1 MNLIVTYTDVQI
13 HDALID
19 LQDRDVIAVP
29 VFTSLETHP
38 AITAP
43 CFIAI
48 AVLQPVIDDVYIF
61 PIQHDEIPVS
71 AAPEF
76 STWNTSGIIYTL
88 FKKQLLHA
96 LPSIGKKAIDIAGM
110 GYLNTGKA
118 IPDIELPVG
127 MTARTTD
134 SLEYTPLMVL
144 VEYAESMLMAAHRIY
159 YQHHA
164 VMQTKAFEFH
174 NFKTLPTLWA
184 IERAGMYIDP
194 TLFRSHFSSHIA
206 ERVIV
211 DDTWVYTE
219 YNPYSTTGR
228 IAGRFNGFVSSAISK
243 KDGSRSAFTSRFG
256 QDGSLVLIDFESFHL
271 RLIANA
277 IGYTLPAGS
286 VHEYLAKHYFGVDTI
301 TPEQYAQGKEITFQL
316 LYDDTQTVD
325 DIPFFVEI
333 RKFVQ
338 AKWYEFLRDKAVIT
352 TSGRIIWEQSI
363 DDPTPKKLFNYFFQ
377 LREMEVSIQGIYRL
391 ISRLATYKSKP
402 MLYTYDSILVDCH
415 KSEKDAILRI
425 SDATL
430 TENGAFPVKFWE
442 GPNFQD
448 MTPIKI

>member
-29 VFTSLETHP
+29 VFTSLTSHP
-38 AITAP
+38 AVTTV
-43 CFIAI
+43 CFIAVT
-48 AVLQPVIDDVYIF
+48 VLQPVIEDVYIF
-61 PIQHDEIPVS
+61 PIQHDELPVS
-71 AAPEF
+71 AAPQF
-76 STWNTSGIIYTL
+76 STWNTSGTIYTL
-88 FKKQLLHA
+88 FKKHLLHA

-118 IPDIELPVG
+118 IPDIELPIG
-127 MTARTTD
+127 MTAQTHG
-134 SLEYTPLMVL
+134 SLEFTPLMVL

-164 VMQTKAFEFH
+164 VLQTNAFKFH

-194 TLFRSHFSSHIA
+194 TLFRSHYPSHIA
-206 ERVIV
+206 DQVV
-211 DDTWVYTE
+211 VNDTWVYTE

-228 IAGRFNGFVSSAISK
+228 ISGRFNGFVSSAISK
-243 KDGSRSAFTSRFG
+243 KDGSRTAFTSRFG
-256 QDGSLVLIDFESFHL
+256 QDGSLVLVDFESFHL
-271 RLIANA
+271 RLIANT

-286 VHEYLAKHYFGVDTI
+286 VHEYLAKHYFGVDTV

-316 LYDDTQTVD
+316 LYDDTQSVD

-333 RKFVQ
+333 RKFVNT
-338 AKWYEFLRDKAVIT
+338 KWYEFTRDKSVVT

-363 DDPTPKKLFNYFFQ
+363 TDPTPKKLFNYFFQ
-377 LREMEVSIQGIYRL
+377 LREMEVSIHGIYQLIARL
-391 ISRLATYKSKP
+391 FSYKSKATI
-402 MLYTYDSILVDCH
+402 YTYDSILLDCH
-415 KSEKDAILRI
+415 KSEKAAILTI
-425 SDATL
+425 CDATL
-430 TENGAFPVKFWE
+430 TQDGAFPVKFWD

-448 MTPIKI
+448 MVPIKI